1 MKVLFMISHPA
12 HFHMFRYTINN
23 LQQDG
28 HEVVVVIRP
37 KDVLEQLCI
46 DANMPY
52 YKVKNRPK
60 KWGMFGLAIFLI
72 EKIIEVLH
80 IARKEKPDM
89 LVGSDGVLA
98 VVGKI
103 LRIPAFECY
112 EDDGEAIAL
121 YAKMFFPIYTG
132 LLGPQCCSAWKWE
145 CKKLGYPSYQELG
158 YIHPNQ
164 FTANK
169 EIVEKYGIDT
179 TKPYFVIRF
188 AQLTAHHD
196 VGIHGMN
203 TQIAEH
209 VVNMLKPHGQIYI
222 TSERELEPQFESY
235 RIRINPLDMHHVM
248 AFASLYIGDSQTMAA
263 EAGVLGTP
271 FVRFNDFVGRL
282 SYLHELEAP
291 TDYTPRKDGYVPFVD
306 KHVPD
311 EIHYSL
317 GYGHKTADVEGFYNS
332 IAKWLAIPNRK
343 EICAQRR
350 EKMLSEKIDY
360 AKFLT
365 WFIENYPDS
374 QQQTRDN
381 QQNNAFWAQFK

>member
-12 HFHMFRYTINN
+12 HFHMFRYTIEN
-23 LQQDG
+23 LQKHG
-28 HEVVVVIRP
+28 HQVVNVIRP

-46 DANMPY
+46 DANLPF
-52 YKVKNRPK
+52 YKVKDRPK
-60 KWGMFGLAIFLI
+60 KWGLFGLAIFLI

-98 VVGKI
+98 VVGKL

-132 LLGPQCCSAWKWE
+132 LICPKCCSAWKWNN
-145 CKKLGYPSYQELG
+145 KKIAYPSYQEFG
-158 YIHPNQ
+158 YLYPSQ
-164 FTANK
+164 FTPDK
-169 EIVEKYGIDT
+169 SVVEKYGIDT
-179 TKPYFVIRF
+179 SKTYFLIRF
-188 AQLTAHHD
+188 AKLTAHHD

-203 TQIAEH
+203 TQIAER
-209 VVNMLKPHGQIYI
+209 VVELLKPHGQIYI
-222 TSERELEPQFESY
+222 TSERELEPQFEPY

-282 SYLHELEAP
+282 SYIHELECP

-311 EIHYSL
+311 DVHYCL
-317 GYGHKTADVEGFYNS
+317 GYGHKTADVEGFYRS
-332 IAKWLAIPNRK
+332 IEKWMAEPNRK
-343 EICAQRR
+343 EICAERR
-350 EKMLSEKIDY
+350 ERMLSEKIDY
-360 AKFLT
+360 AKYIT
-365 WFIENYPDS
+365 WFIENYPAS
-374 QQQTRDN
+374 QQETRDN
-381 QQNNAFWAQFK
+381 QENAAFWAQFK

>member
-12 HFHMFRYTINN
+12 HFHMFRYTIEN
-23 LQQDG
+23 LQKDG
-28 HEVVVVIRP
+28 HQVVNVIRP

-46 DANMPY
+46 DANLPF
-52 YKVKNRPK
+52 YKVKDRPK
-60 KWGMFGLAIFLI
+60 KWGMLGLAIFLI

-98 VVGKI
+98 VVGKL

-132 LLGPQCCSAWKWE
+132 LICPKCCSAWKWNN
-145 CKKLGYPSYQELG
+145 KKIAYPSYQEFG
-158 YIHPNQ
+158 YLYPSQ
-164 FTANK
+164 FTPDK
-169 EIVEKYGIDT
+169 LVVEKYGIDT
-179 TKPYFVIRF
+179 SKTYFLIRF
-188 AQLTAHHD
+188 AKLTAHHD

-209 VVNMLKPHGQIYI
+209 VVELLKPHGQIYI
-222 TSERELEPQFESY
+222 TSERELEPQFEPY
-235 RIRINPLDMHHVM
+235 RIRINPLDMHHLM

-282 SYLHELEAP
+282 SYIHELECP

-311 EIHYSL
+311 DVHYCL
-317 GYGHKTADVEGFYNS
+317 GYGHKTADVEGFYRS
-332 IAKWLAIPNRK
+332 IEKWMAEPNRK
-343 EICAQRR
+343 EICAERR
-350 EKMLSEKIDY
+350 ERMLSEKIDY
-360 AKFLT
+360 AKYLT
-365 WFIENYPDS
+365 WFIENYPAS
-374 QQQTRDN
+374 QQETREN
-381 QQNNAFWAQFK
+381 QENAAFWAQFK

>member
-12 HFHMFRYTINN
+12 HFHMFRYTIDN
-23 LQQDG
+23 LQKDG
-28 HEVVVVIRP
+28 HNVVVVIRP

-145 CKKLGYPSYQELG
+145 SKKIGYPSYQELG

-164 FTANK
+164 FTPNK

-179 TKPYFVIRF
+179 SKTYFVIRF

-203 TQIAEH
+203 TQIAEY

-222 TSERELEPQFESY
+222 TSERELEPQFEPY

-291 TDYTPRKDGYVPFVD
+291 TDYTPRKDGYIPVVD

-365 WFIENYPDS
+365 WFIENYPQS

-381 QQNNAFWAQFK
+381 QQNEAFWAQFK

>member
-12 HFHMFRYTINN
+12 HFHMFRYTIEN
-23 LQQDG
+23 LQKDG
-28 HEVVVVIRP
+28 HQVVNVIRP

-46 DANMPY
+46 DANLPF
-52 YKVKNRPK
+52 YKVKDRPK

-80 IARKEKPDM
+80 IARKEKPDI
-89 LVGSDGVLA
+89 LIGSDGVLA
-98 VVGKI
+98 GVGKL

-132 LLGPQCCSAWKWE
+132 LICPKCCSAWKWNN
-145 CKKLGYPSYQELG
+145 KKIAYPSYQEFG
-158 YIHPNQ
+158 YLYPSQ
-164 FTANK
+164 FTPDK
-169 EIVEKYGIDT
+169 SVVEKYGIDT
-179 TKPYFVIRF
+179 SKTYFLIRF
-188 AQLTAHHD
+188 AKLTAHHD

-203 TQIAEH
+203 TEIAEH
-209 VVNMLKPHGQIYI
+209 VIKLLKPHGQIYI
-222 TSERELEPQFESY
+222 TSERELEPQFEPY

-282 SYLHELEAP
+282 SYIHELECP
-291 TDYTPRKDGYVPFVD
+291 TDYTPRKDGYIPFVD

-311 EIHYSL
+311 DVHYCL
-317 GYGHKTADVEGFYNS
+317 GYGHKTADVEGFYRS
-332 IAKWLAIPNRK
+332 IEKWMAEPNRK
-343 EICAQRR
+343 EICAERR
-350 EKMLSEKIDY
+350 ERMLSDKIDY
-360 AKFLT
+360 AKYLT
-365 WFIENYPDS
+365 WFIENYPAS
-374 QQQTRDN
+374 QQETRDN
-381 QQNNAFWAQFK
+381 QENAAFWAQFK